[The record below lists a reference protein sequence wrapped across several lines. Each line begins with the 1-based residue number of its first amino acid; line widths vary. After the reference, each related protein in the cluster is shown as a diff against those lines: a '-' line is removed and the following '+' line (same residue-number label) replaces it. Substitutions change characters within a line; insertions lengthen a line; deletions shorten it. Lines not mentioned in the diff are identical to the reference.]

1 MTCPICRQ
9 RKARRHCP
17 ARGDEI
23 CTVCCGTKRLVE
35 IDCPDDCPHLSASR
49 QHPPAVT
56 LRQQER
62 DVAALVPAIQDLT
75 ERQYQLFALF
85 NAHIARHTPEG
96 FVRLVDDDVADAAA
110 ALAGTLETAARG
122 VIYEHSAQSLPAQRL
137 ATELKELLAQMR
149 EQGAKIFDSE
159 AAVALRATERGARD
173 TRTRAEGGD
182 VAYLQLTA
190 RLLKLNR
197 ARREE
202 TATPA
207 RPGSS
212 LILP

>member
-1 MTCPICRQ
+1 MSCPICRQ

-17 ARGDEI
+17 ARHDEI
-23 CTVCCGTKRLVE
+23 CSVCCGTKRLVE
-35 IDCPDDCPHLSASR
+35 IDCPDDCPHLTAAR

-62 DVAALVPAIQDLT
+62 DVGALVPTVQHLN

-96 FVRLVDDDVADAAA
+96 FVRLVDDDVADAAGTTA
-110 ALAGTLETAARG
+110 ATLETAARG
-122 VIYEHSAQSLPAQRL
+122 VIYEHAAQSLPAQRL
-137 ATELKELLAQMR
+137 ATELKGLLDQIR

-159 AAVALRATERGARD
+159 AAIALRAIERGARE
-173 TRTRAEGGD
+173 TRTRADGGD

-190 RLLKLNR
+190 RLLQLNR
-197 ARREE
+197 AARAEAQPQR
-202 TATPA
+202 PA
-207 RPGSS
+207 NS

>member
-1 MTCPICRQ
+1 
-9 RKARRHCP
+9 
-17 ARGDEI
+17 
-23 CTVCCGTKRLVE
+23 
-35 IDCPDDCPHLSASR
+35 
-49 QHPPAVT
+49 VT

-85 NAHIARHTPEG
+85 NAHIARHKPEG
-96 FVRLVDDDVADAAA
+96 FVRLVDDDVAEAAA
-110 ALAGTLETAARG
+110 ALAGTLETASRG

-159 AAVALRATERGARD
+159 AAVALRATERGARE
-173 TRTRAEGGD
+173 TRTRAEGAD
-182 VAYLQLTA
+182 VAYLQLTT

-197 ARREE
+197 TRREE
-202 TATPA
+202 AATPSH
-207 RPGSS
+207 PGSS

>member
-1 MTCPICRQ
+1 
-9 RKARRHCP
+9 
-17 ARGDEI
+17 
-23 CTVCCGTKRLVE
+23 
-35 IDCPDDCPHLSASR
+35 
-49 QHPPAVT
+49 
-56 LRQQER
+56 
-62 DVAALVPAIQDLT
+62 
-75 ERQYQLFALF
+75 
-85 NAHIARHTPEG
+85 
-96 FVRLVDDDVADAAA
+96 VRLVDDDVADAAA

-159 AAVALRATERGARD
+159 AAVALRATERGARE

-182 VAYLQLTA
+182 VAYLQLTT
-190 RLLKLNR
+190 RLLKVTR
-197 ARREE
+197 TRREE
-202 TATPA
+202 SATPP

>member
-1 MTCPICRQ
+1 MICS
-9 RKARRHCP
+9 
-17 ARGDEI
+17 
-23 CTVCCGTKRLVE
+23 VCCGTKRLVE
-35 IDCPDDCPHLSASR
+35 IDCPDDCPHLATSR
-49 QHPPAVT
+49 QHPPSVT

-62 DVAALVPAIQDLT
+62 DLAALLPSIQHLT

-110 ALAGTLETAARG
+110 AMAATFETASRG
-122 VIYEHSAQSLPAQRL
+122 VIYEHAPQSLPAQRL
-137 ATELKELLAQMR
+137 VTDLNALLASMR
-149 EQGAKIFDSE
+149 EKGARIFDSE
-159 AAVALRATERGARD
+159 AAVALRAIERGARE
-173 TRTRAEGGD
+173 TRTRTDGGD

-190 RLLKLNR
+190 RLLQLNR
-197 ARREE
+197 AARADA
-202 TATPA
+202 ATSP

>member
-1 MTCPICRQ
+1 
-9 RKARRHCP
+9 
-17 ARGDEI
+17 
-23 CTVCCGTKRLVE
+23 VCCGTKRLVE

-110 ALAGTLETAARG
+110 ALAATLETAARG
-122 VIYEHSAQSLPAQRL
+122 VIYEHAAQSLPAQRL
-137 ATELKELLAQMR
+137 ATELTALLAQMR

-159 AAVALRATERGARD
+159 AAIALRATERGARQ
-173 TRTRAEGGD
+173 TRTRADGG
-182 VAYLQLTA
+182 A
-190 RLLKLNR
+190 R
-197 ARREE
+197 
-202 TATPA
+202 T
-207 RPGSS
+207 
-212 LILP
+212 